1 MLLNKKD
8 FFGVDHAEANVDLPR
23 VAKQVKNTMIIF
35 TDKRSGIS
43 IRDTKNERLQK
54 IENDVTSVFE

>member
-54 IENDVTSVFE
+54 IKK